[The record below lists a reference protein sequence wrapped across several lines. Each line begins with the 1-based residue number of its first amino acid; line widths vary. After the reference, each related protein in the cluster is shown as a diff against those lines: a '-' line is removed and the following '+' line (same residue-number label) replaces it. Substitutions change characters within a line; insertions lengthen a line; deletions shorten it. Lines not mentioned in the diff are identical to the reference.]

1 MVANDYEREICDGV
15 LCGLSLLLVL
25 AFSWPCCESFPLD
38 TPGPP
43 PPPKKKSQYF
53 EIPVGSGMVDQ
64 EQPRRFTTI

>member
-25 AFSWPCCESFPLD
+25 ALSWPCCEGFPLS

-43 PPPKKKSQYF
+43 LPPQKSQYL